1 MPRAVRG
8 LLKTSILALL
18 VLPVLPTQA
27 EAIPAFAR
35 KYKVSCSL
43 CHAPFPRLT
52 AFGEEFAGNGFQF
65 ARGEMPLDT
74 LNTGDPLLRLQRDI
88 PLAIRMDA
96 YLSGL
101 SGDDVVATDLK
112 SPWAIKLLTGGQ
124 VTEDVAYYMY
134 FFMSERGEVAGLEDA
149 YLQFNNVLGSSVD
162 VIAGQF
168 QVSDPLFK
176 RELRLEY
183 EDYMPYRVRVG
194 DVRADLTYERGIMAM
209 GSPWEGADLF
219 VQMVNGRGLSEATE
233 AKNYDTGNGKNFG
246 FRLSQD
252 LGVAR
257 VGGFLYTGEEEANG
271 LRSSLKVFGPDVTI
285 PLGTKFEFNG
295 QFLHRNDGNPFFLTG
310 CTNGDFRC
318 SYGADDP
325 LETEVDSYMG
335 ELLFFPEGAGGNVHF
350 TALYNRVEAN
360 SPIFTLRVGEEGL
373 LEEYESL
380 GLAAHYVKARNLRFM
395 AEVSRDLTLK
405 RTRFIAGVVTA
416 F

>member
-271 LRSSLKVFGPDVTI
+271 LRSSLRVFGPDVTI